1 VGRLN
6 AWLDA
11 NRHHPYP
18 NAETKQAL
26 AEECGITVKQ
36 LTTWFTNTRQRQ
48 LKSQEQDLARVANND
63 AQHLNQ
69 SVTSRTSPQTS
80 RKGKKKDYGRSNG
93 ASPIDDFLSPPQL
106 SPSASVSE
114 NSSGETDNWQCTFC
128 RKSLTAKSWR
138 RHEET
143 QHHPKH
149 QWTCLATGPRLLL
162 SPRSN
167 ISSVCAFCE
176 MPDPDDSHF
185 HQYHRIDECL
195 QKHTEDRTFG
205 RPDHLQQ
212 HARNFHRS
220 QPLTDRVRD
229 AWRSDGPG
237 TVDNMSWI
245 CGFCHVLL
253 PTWDARATHIAGHF
267 KAGQTMAD
275 WQNTAGLMP
284 STSMEDKSDAYFS
297 LDAMASMGVTIAGPS
312 SSQVPHI
319 NYNYT
324 NTANSFETQPRSTNA
339 HMSPGP
345 VQPNL
350 SCDSLWADL
359 YGNEVVASG
368 PSEFTYDQI
377 TVPAT
382 VSYEVGMPISDDPF
396 AGIDLYQDPVYYN
409 GWDQQQ

>member
-1 VGRLN
+1 
-6 AWLDA
+6 
-11 NRHHPYP
+11 
-18 NAETKQAL
+18 
-26 AEECGITVKQ
+26 
-36 LTTWFTNTRQRQ
+36 
-48 LKSQEQDLARVANND
+48 
-63 AQHLNQ
+63 
-69 SVTSRTSPQTS
+69 
-80 RKGKKKDYGRSNG
+80 
-93 ASPIDDFLSPPQL
+93 
-106 SPSASVSE
+106 
-114 NSSGETDNWQCTFC
+114 
-128 RKSLTAKSWR
+128 
-138 RHEET
+138 
-143 QHHPKH
+143 
-149 QWTCLATGPRLLL
+149 
-162 SPRSN
+162 
-167 ISSVCAFCE
+167 
-176 MPDPDDSHF
+176 
-185 HQYHRIDECL
+185 
-195 QKHTEDRTFG
+195 
-205 RPDHLQQ
+205 
-212 HARNFHRS
+212 
-220 QPLTDRVRD
+220 
-229 AWRSDGPG
+229 
-237 TVDNMSWI
+237 MSWI